1 MKHQFSNN
9 SVYDTTIRLF
19 ILLLIIGWCLM
30 IMMPFVSIILWSMI
44 LALAMY
50 PLHTLLTEKLGGK
63 PRLASVIIILSIL
76 IIIFLPTWFLID
88 SLIEQVKALKVS
100 YDNGT
105 LSIPPPTEKVK
116 SWPIIGI
123 QLYDIWFAASENL
136 EQLLLKYKDQI
147 IEVGGKVGKGIF
159 GAVGGVIQIMVS
171 LFIAALLLAIGG
183 TGEEIRKFFRKLAGE
198 KGDEFADM
206 TLKTVASVV
215 KGVIGVALILALLN
229 GIIFMLAGVPYAGIW
244 TLLAFVLAVL
254 QIPLI
259 FVTLPIIIYLFA
271 EKELI
276 TAIIW
281 SVLIF
286 VAGLSDNVLKP
297 ILLGKGAPVP
307 MLVIFIGVIGGFIF
321 SGFIGL
327 FTGAIVMSIGYKL
340 FVGWIDSENETE
352 EVL

>member
-1 MKHQFSNN
+1 MKHHSSNT

-50 PLHTLLTEKLGGK
+50 PLHSLLSKKLGGR
-63 PRLASVIIILSIL
+63 PRLASTIIILSIL
-76 IIIFLPTWFLID
+76 IIIFLPTWLLID

-123 QLYDIWFAASENL
+123 QLYDIWYAASENL

-147 IEVGGKVGKGIF
+147 IEVGSKVGKGIF

-206 TLKTVASVV
+206 TVKTVASVV

-259 FVTLPIIIYLFA
+259 FITLPIIIYLFA

-340 FVGWIDSENETE
+340 FLGWINSDNEAE
-352 EVL
+352 PVS

>member
-1 MKHQFSNN
+1 
-9 SVYDTTIRLF
+9 
-19 ILLLIIGWCLM
+19 M